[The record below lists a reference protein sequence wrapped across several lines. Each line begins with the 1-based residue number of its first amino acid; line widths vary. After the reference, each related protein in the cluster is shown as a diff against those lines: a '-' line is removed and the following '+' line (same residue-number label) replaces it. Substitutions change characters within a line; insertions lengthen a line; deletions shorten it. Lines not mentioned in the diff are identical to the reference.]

1 VQCALW
7 SEVVLNQ
14 DRIDHIFFPRLLA
27 NAEVSW
33 SQPQDKNWDDF
44 CCHLQGQKAHFQ
56 RDKIN
61 YRKF

>member
-14 DRIDHIFFPRLLA
+14 DRIDHMFFPRLLA

-44 CCHLQGQKAHFQ
+44 CCRLQGQKAHFQ
-56 RDKIN
+56 RNKIN